1 MSGSRGRSKGP
12 RRRATPENR
21 KPAVS
26 GPRGHQ
32 SRDRRATPK
41 NRSGRNDAQG
51 KSRTRS
57 DDLGGDHIEGRQ
69 AVRELLR
76 AGRRRVEQV
85 FVSAEVH
92 DTAILAEIADLSEE
106 RRVPI
111 RQLTREKLD
120 DYALTESHQGVIA
133 KAESIQPVDLDMLL
147 SARQHE
153 PLMVVALDGV
163 TDPGNLGAILRT
175 AEVAGVTGVVLPRH
189 RAVRL
194 TPAAVKAAAGAV
206 EHLPI
211 ALVGGLPTALRQ
223 MSDQGIW
230 VIGLDGTAKDSIYKL
245 RVAKEPLTIVLGA
258 EGRGLSHL
266 VSQRCDQLVSI
277 PQNGQLES
285 LNVSNAAAVTI
296 YEVRRRREID
306 Q

>member
-1 MSGSRGRSKGP
+1 
-12 RRRATPENR
+12 
-21 KPAVS
+21 
-26 GPRGHQ
+26 
-32 SRDRRATPK
+32 
-41 NRSGRNDAQG
+41 
-51 KSRTRS
+51 
-57 DDLGGDHIEGRQ
+57 
-69 AVRELLR
+69 
-76 AGRRRVEQV
+76 
-85 FVSAEVH
+85 VH